1 MAARKFCACAV
12 LAPVNAYGK
21 SRVISTSK
29 EILKRP
35 DEEEQVV
42 AGEGVSK
49 GQFQAECTTPAAAIA
64 MTQREVAVGSEGA
77 RGARG
82 ARSQPA
88 VPC

>member
-1 MAARKFCACAV
+1 MCG
-12 LAPVNAYGK
+12 PG
-21 SRVISTSK
+21 SRESLREVSRDLYLQGNP
-29 EILKRP
+29 EEP

-49 GQFQAECTTPAAAIA
+49 REFQAECTTPAAAIA

-77 RGARG
+77 RGAR
-82 ARSQPA
+82 SQPA